1 MTCFRAEVF
10 DISLDF
16 LLSYLPCC
24 GNFDRDMHDCREI
37 SMQGP
42 EIYVGLDIW
51 RVAHTTPQTST
62 PTSGIRWPH
71 HISICFDA
79 SRGSLLI
86 EKGYMLPT
94 GQRYASPVV
103 ISRSPIVPKV
113 FPIWY
118 RRESQLWNRISIII
132 RPQFDHW
139 LCLSLTH
146 SLTDWLSDSLPFSKL
161 YWCDPGM

>member
-1 MTCFRAEVF
+1 MTSFGAEVMTLAW
-10 DISLDF
+10 ISWCHIYHAVETLT
-16 LLSYLPCC
+16 
-24 GNFDRDMHDCREI
+24 EI
-37 SMQGP
+37 CMTAEKYQCKDQRFM
-42 EIYVGLDIW
+42 LAWIW

-71 HISICFDA
+71 HISICLDA

-113 FPIWY
+113 FPIWF

-132 RPQFDHW
+132 GPLSDHW
-139 LCLSLTH
+139 LFLSLTH